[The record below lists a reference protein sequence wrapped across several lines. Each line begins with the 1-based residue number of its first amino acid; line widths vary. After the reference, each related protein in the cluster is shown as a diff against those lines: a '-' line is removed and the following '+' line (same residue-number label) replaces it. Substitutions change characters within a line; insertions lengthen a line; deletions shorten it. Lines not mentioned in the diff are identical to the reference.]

1 MYKRQ
6 LLFCEMYAG
15 GKYGEGEDNYEV
27 SLGLNGLGLCATQY
41 ASAWMT
47 ADIYRDGFHYHLDFK
62 KGENVGGLQKEPY
75 KGRRTGRIII
85 NELNDV
91 AKKYAQ
97 PRRSEILYD
106 LPEEES
112 GAEEESIPDY
122 PVTCLLYTSDAD
134 IEEQKWQN
142 EQQKKRPSL
151 SARSWAT
158 ALRS

>member
-6 LLFCEMYAG
+6 HLDRLT
-15 GKYGEGEDNYEV
+15 
-27 SLGLNGLGLCATQY
+27 SLGEKMNALDLESVHFESANGTDLTL
-41 ASAWMT
+41 SL
-47 ADIYRDGFHYHLDFK
+47 IHIF
-62 KGENVGGLQKEPY
+62 
-75 KGRRTGRIII
+75 

-122 PVTCLLYTSDAD
+122 PVTCLLYTS
-134 IEEQKWQN
+134 IPRQGKQVQILPYTSSSEWN
-142 EQQKKRPSL
+142 NRKRPEKQV
-151 SARSWAT
+151 
-158 ALRS
+158 